1 MTLHPDLPR
10 VLPAPDTMQPAA
22 AGTERLV
29 VKRDG
34 RRDLIGVSEVDWI
47 EAASNY
53 VRLHVGKEI
62 HLMRETLS
70 GLAERLGNGR
80 FLRIH
85 RTTII
90 NVDRIREIQPWFSGE
105 YMVILNDGTKL
116 KVSRG
121 YRAEVTR
128 WMGKM
133 G

>member
-1 MTLHPDLPR
+1 MIDAIH
-10 VLPAPDTMQPAA
+10 DTTPAA
-22 AGTERLV
+22 AERLV
-29 VKRDG
+29 IKQAG
-34 RRDLIGVSEVDWI
+34 RLYFVAIADLDWV

-53 VRLHVGKEI
+53 VRLHVGAEV

-70 GLAERLGNGR
+70 RLAERLSNGR

-105 YMVILNDGTKL
+105 YIVTLNDGTKL

-121 YRAEVTR
+121 YRGEVAR
-128 WMGKM
+128 WMGK
-133 G
+133 GS

>member
-1 MTLHPDLPR
+1 
-10 VLPAPDTMQPAA
+10 MQPAA
-22 AGTERLV
+22 AGAERLV

-53 VRLHVGKEI
+53 VRLHVGQEI

-105 YMVILNDGTKL
+105 YMVILKDGTKL

-121 YRAEVTR
+121 YRAEVAR
-128 WMGKM
+128 WMGR
-133 G
+133 GL